1 MLVSMFRIVSNMSPS
16 CDFELSYIYSIV
28 SPCTSNMKIILWKRK
43 KKLRLRPLVLKP
55 SWSSR
60 PKQYFLFNLSVKVV
74 HKLKLIKTN
83 ISNHRFNPLFFK
95 LLGDKRDSL
104 YFNFC
109 HYYYYIA
116 DWKIISAS
124 SCRVLFQTIISVFKR
139 NKNRF
144 LTCTCLAEGTL
155 GSPNSL
161 AFFSRYSKSALPSSI
176 CFPSSESQLEYL
188 LPTNSLRRPSFHQS
202 SSHTPDQVNQQS
214 LYTSIIFSR
223 NGNEPMN

>member
-1 MLVSMFRIVSNMSPS
+1 MYMNIKQLKLQPS
-16 CDFELSYIYSIV
+16 
-28 SPCTSNMKIILWKRK
+28 
-43 KKLRLRPLVLKP
+43 VLKP

-60 PKQYFLFNLSVKVV
+60 PKQYFLFHLSLKVV

-83 ISNHRFNPLFFK
+83 ISNHRFDPLFFK
-95 LLGDKRDSL
+95 LLRDKRESL

-144 LTCTCLAEGTL
+144 LTCSKKLVPVQQKEPQVLQTLQPSSQDTRNLLCLLLSASQVQ
-155 GSPNSL
+155 SPNLSISCPPIHL
-161 AFFSRYSKSALPSSI
+161 GVHPFTNHHHHHTDQTKLINKAYTLRLFSA
-176 CFPSSESQLEYL
+176 EM
-188 LPTNSLRRPSFHQS
+188 
-202 SSHTPDQVNQQS
+202 
-214 LYTSIIFSR
+214 
-223 NGNEPMN
+223 GMNL